1 MLIEV
6 RLLPF
11 QSWEI
16 GMLYVFTVT
25 FRRDGSHVLEKDSS
39 WVARIFTTHRG
50 RERTY
55 DSKSDSLKFNG
66 LRKGRSEDIMGKKP
80 V

>member
-1 MLIEV
+1 MLLMLIEV
-6 RLLPF
+6 RLLSF

-16 GMLYVFTVT
+16 GVLYVFTVT
-25 FRRDGSHVLEKDSS
+25 FQRDGSHVLEKDFY

-55 DSKSDSLKFNG
+55 DDKNNSLKFNG
-66 LRKGRSEDIMGKKP
+66 L
-80 V
+80 